1 MEIKY
6 QTIDKKDFN
15 KNHREILASML
26 KKQGKVQG
34 NFDQKIDRCK
44 LICIAWVDNDVAAI
58 GAIKEK
64 TLLDFSAEKA
74 GLPDLSDDFEWD
86 LGYFYTQEKYAGKV
100 IASMIAKLL
109 IEGYGKENL
118 MASTEITANPAMVN
132 ILHKHGFRLFG
143 KPWKSNI
150 HENYLGLFLKFKVV
164 PTKSS
169 E

>member
-6 QTIDKKDFN
+6 QTIDRNDFN
-15 KNHREILASML
+15 KNHRGILASLL
-26 KKQGKVQG
+26 KKQRKVQG
-34 NFDQKIDRCK
+34 DFDQKIDRCK

-74 GLPDLSDDFEWD
+74 GLPDLSDDFEWE
-86 LGYFYTQEKYAGKV
+86 LGYFYTQEKYAGKG

-109 IEGYGKENL
+109 IEEYGKENL

-132 ILHKHGFRLFG
+132 ILQKNGFRLFG

-150 HENYLGLFLKFKVV
+150 HENYLGLYLKFKVV
-164 PTKSS
+164 PTESS